1 MSNRKSKKKE
11 VVSIINPVASP
22 KASAAA
28 ARTLLKGSARKSS
41 SRRTRLPAGPSDKL
55 YAEAGQ
61 IGAGLVAVGTAVA
74 LARNTQMAAL
84 VNACKAAE
92 DRFALVDLSGAK
104 VDVRTLGSMLGAV
117 CDGVRAIVAI
127 IDPTRAAAIP
137 RKTGFEKADPLAY
150 AQVTVHA
157 LGGGS
162 TEEKHLAQA
171 LTKVADRYTAAQGGA
186 KSAQAEHQ
194 AGTDQVNS
202 SRAALRSFIQDC
214 RKFITDSTPHDHQA
228 RHHLKRKPTPKPVAA
243 PPAAANGATT
253 TSATTT
259 SVPAGSVNVVVPPT
273 APLNGAGN
281 GAAPPA
287 PPAANGATPPASV
300 SVS

>member
-41 SRRTRLPAGPSDKL
+41 SRRTKLPAGPSDKL
-55 YAEAGQ
+55 YGEAGQ
-61 IGAGLVAVGTAVA
+61 IGAGLVALGTPAA
-74 LARNTQMAAL
+74 LARNSQMAAL

-104 VDVRTLGSMLGAV
+104 VDVRTLGGMLGAV

-127 IDPTRAAAIP
+127 IDPGKAETIP

-157 LGGGS
+157 LAGGS
-162 TEEKHLAQA
+162 AEEKHLADA
-171 LTKVADRYTAAQGGA
+171 VNKVANRFTAAQAGA
-186 KSAQAEHQ
+186 KGAETEHQ
-194 AGTDQVNS
+194 AATDQVNS

-214 RKFITDSTPHDHQA
+214 RKFITDSTPHGHQA
-228 RHHLKRKPTPKPVAA
+228 RHHLKRKKPTPAPVAQPPASANGKTATGVA
-243 PPAAANGATT
+243 PGNVATASVSGNGLNGSANGTGTGSPAGVTNGTAAPTSAAAN
-253 TSATTT
+253 
-259 SVPAGSVNVVVPPT
+259 
-273 APLNGAGN
+273 
-281 GAAPPA
+281 
-287 PPAANGATPPASV
+287 
-300 SVS
+300 